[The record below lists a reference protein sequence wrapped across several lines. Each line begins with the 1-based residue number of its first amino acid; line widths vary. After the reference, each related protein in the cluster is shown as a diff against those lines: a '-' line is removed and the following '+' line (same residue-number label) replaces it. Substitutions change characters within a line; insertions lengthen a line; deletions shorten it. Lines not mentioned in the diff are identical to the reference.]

1 MKNEKLT
8 ISPIAHIHTDF
19 KEKFGI
25 PRQSGLSPSSEGK
38 IVFEAEYKSEEAIR
52 GIEGFSHLWL
62 IFGFSECGECGGR
75 LTVRP
80 PRLGG
85 NERVGVFASRAPFRP
100 NGLGLSSVKLI
111 KAERGNSEGAVL
123 YVAGADLMDGTPIYD
138 IKPYIPYSDCHTD
151 AEGGYADEHRDY
163 ILEVE
168 IPREIAIKIEN
179 QKLKALEE
187 CLARDP
193 RPSYIDDEK
202 RVFSMRFADYD
213 IRFKVREGK
222 LTVIGAETMD
232 SALKSKD

>member
-38 IVFEAEYKSEEAIR
+38 LVFEAEYKSEEAIR

-62 IFGFSECGECGGR
+62 IFGFSECEESGSR

-100 NGLGLSSVKLI
+100 NGLGLSSVRLLRV
-111 KAERGNSEGAVL
+111 ERTKTEGAVL
-123 YVAGADLMDGTPIYD
+123 YVAGADLLDGTPIYD
-138 IKPYIPYSDCHTD
+138 IKPYIPYSDCHIG
-151 AEGGYADEHRDY
+151 AVGGYADKHCGY
-163 ILEVE
+163 MLEVE
-168 IPREIAIKIEN
+168 IPHEIADKIGAK
-179 QKLKALEE
+179 KLKALEE

-193 RPSYIDDEK
+193 RPSYIEDGE
-202 RVFSMRFADYD
+202 RVFSMRFADFD
-213 IRFKVREGK
+213 IRFKVQEGK
-222 LTVIGAETMD
+222 LTVVGAEI
-232 SALKSKD
+232 SASEQK